1 MPSPSKRP
9 RSSVRAPY
17 ASTCTQPML
26 QSDEVTALAI
36 DTLNLDLQCPICM
49 NIIREPMATECLHRF
64 CNNCIEKSLRFGKK
78 ECPSC
83 RAYVATRRNLR
94 RDENFARLID
104 SLYPDLDAFEEEEEQ
119 IMVETN
125 ATHTLAHQEKMGVE
139 WQRRMDHM
147 RAERAR
153 ELAAERG
160 RKRAREE
167 AAREE
172 AEEARARAKRSG
184 SPRRP

>member
-64 CNNCIEKSLRFGKK
+64 CKDCIERCQRQAQKQ
-78 ECPSC
+78 CPSC
-83 RAYVATRRNLR
+83 RKPIGTRRLLRPDPNL
-94 RDENFARLID
+94 ASLIKKMCG
-104 SLYPDLDAFEEEEEQ
+104 STVTGMFSFRINQ
-119 IMVETN
+119 I
-125 ATHTLAHQEKMGVE
+125 
-139 WQRRMDHM
+139 
-147 RAERAR
+147 
-153 ELAAERG
+153 
-160 RKRAREE
+160 
-167 AAREE
+167 
-172 AEEARARAKRSG
+172 
-184 SPRRP
+184 